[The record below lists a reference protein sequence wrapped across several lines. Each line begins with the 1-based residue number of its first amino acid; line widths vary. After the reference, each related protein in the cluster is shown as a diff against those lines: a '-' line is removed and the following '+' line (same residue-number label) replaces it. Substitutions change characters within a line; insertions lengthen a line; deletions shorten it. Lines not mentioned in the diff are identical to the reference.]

1 MARALLHH
9 AGKRTRVIAVDFCL
23 PMLRQAVDPGRR
35 LRPLAVGA
43 DVQNLPFPGAI
54 FDLVTVS
61 FATRNINISR
71 DILRDTFREFHR
83 VLRPGGVLVNV
94 ETSQPR
100 SRAVRGLFHAFIKA
114 VVKPVGSRISGYRP
128 GYAYLAS
135 TIPRFY
141 APGDLAQI
149 LEEAGFSSLAWKR
162 MLWGITAIH
171 RGVKPGSGAE
181 VV

>member
-1 MARALLHH
+1 
-9 AGKRTRVIAVDFCL
+9 
-23 PMLRQAVDPGRR
+23 
-35 LRPLAVGA
+35 
-43 DVQNLPFPGAI
+43 
-54 FDLVTVS
+54 
-61 FATRNINISR
+61 
-71 DILRDTFREFHR
+71 

-100 SRAVRGLFHAFIKA
+100 SRVFRGLFHAYIKA
-114 VVKPVGSRISGYRP
+114 VVKPIGSRISGYRP

-141 APGDLAQI
+141 APEDLARI

-171 RGVKPGSGAE
+171 RGVKPKSGSG
-181 VV
+181 VI